1 MSCNM
6 TNAEILTIKGE
17 KFAVLPFDIYEKL
30 VEKLEDMQDIADA
43 KEISAKIA
51 SGEME
56 CFPDTL
62 VKAIIHGENK
72 VKVFREYRGLT
83 QAELAEKTGLSTIMI
98 KKLEAGETDGSIKSL
113 KAIAGALNLDVDD
126 II

>member
-1 MSCNM
+1 M
-6 TNAEILTIKGE
+6 NAEVLTIKGE
-17 KFAVLPFDIYEKL
+17 KFAVLPFNLYEKL
-30 VEKLEDMQDIADA
+30 IEALEDAQDIADA

-72 VKVFREYRGLT
+72 IKVYREYRGLT
-83 QAELAEKTGLSTIMI
+83 QAELAQKTGVTIHQI
-98 KKLEAGETDGSIKSL
+98 RKIEAGESDGSVKTL
-113 KAIAGALNLDVDD
+113 KAIALALNLEVED

>member
-1 MSCNM
+1 M
-6 TNAEILTIKGE
+6 NAEVLTIKGE

-30 VEKLEDMQDIADA
+30 IEKLEDIQDIADA

-56 CFPDTL
+56 CFPSSVVDAL
-62 VKAIIHGENK
+62 IDGENT

-83 QAELAEKTGLSTIMI
+83 QAELAEKAGVSIHQI
-98 KKLEAGETDGSIKSL
+98 RKIEAGESEGSIKTI
-113 KAIAGALNLDVDD
+113 KAIATALNLDIED